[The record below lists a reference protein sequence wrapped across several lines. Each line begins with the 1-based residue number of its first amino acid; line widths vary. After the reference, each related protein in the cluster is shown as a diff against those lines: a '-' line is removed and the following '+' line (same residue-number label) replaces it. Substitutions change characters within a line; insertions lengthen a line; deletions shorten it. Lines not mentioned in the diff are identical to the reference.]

1 MDINLSL
8 GKKVKKLR
16 KRQNMTL
23 KELSEKTNLSVGFLS
38 QLERGLSTVA
48 IDSLDVIAKALG
60 VDLTYFINPQ
70 DDKKDKIVLKSYEQ
84 ATIEVV
90 NEKFI
95 YQQLTSDIKNKSMLP
110 RLVEILP
117 MEETENLMTYPHEG
131 EEFIY
136 VIEGI
141 LTLFVNS
148 QKYELYP
155 GDSAYYKSTIPH
167 NWANYTSKKV
177 KILSINVPNIFEK
190 SKKNKGGL

>member
-141 LTLFVNS
+141 LTLFVNN

-190 SKKNKGGL
+190 SKKK

>member
-16 KRQNMTL
+16 KQQNMTL

-141 LTLFVNS
+141 LTLFVNN

-190 SKKNKGGL
+190 KQKK

>member
-141 LTLFVNS
+141 LTLFVNN